1 MRQRKGK
8 KIFIYFLFLLIFG
21 SINNINLNNA
31 KFNTIEKLSIS
42 GLDKTNNEIILKQ
55 IKNLNLENIF
65 FLDVDK
71 IKKIIS
77 THSLVEEY
85 QVFKEYPSTVN
96 VEIKKTIFL
105 ARINRNNQIFIIG
118 SNGKLIKNNSS
129 LKELPY
135 IFGNPEISEFLNFKK
150 ILKESSISY
159 DRIQNLYFFKSKR
172 WDIELKNNILIKL
185 SGNNIKESLDNAF
198 EFMSNTDL
206 SDIKVI
212 DARIKNQII
221 LNG

>member
-85 QVFKEYPSTVN
+85 HVF
-96 VEIKKTIFL
+96 
-105 ARINRNNQIFIIG
+105 
-118 SNGKLIKNNSS
+118 
-129 LKELPY
+129 
-135 IFGNPEISEFLNFKK
+135 
-150 ILKESSISY
+150 
-159 DRIQNLYFFKSKR
+159 
-172 WDIELKNNILIKL
+172 
-185 SGNNIKESLDNAF
+185 
-198 EFMSNTDL
+198 
-206 SDIKVI
+206 
-212 DARIKNQII
+212 
-221 LNG
+221 